1 MQHSEAVVIGAGIIG
16 IAVARAL
23 AHRGVRV
30 VLLEGGQRPGQGISS
45 RNSGV
50 VHAGLYYP
58 AASLK
63 AQLCRLGRKA
73 LYEFCEERGV
83 RYRRCGKII
92 VATDRGD
99 VATLER
105 LKDEGNASGVGDL
118 ELLDAEDLRR
128 LEPTIRGTKA
138 LFSPQT
144 GIVDV
149 QGFLVALQADAEAA
163 GVTIA
168 CASPVT
174 GGSLQ
179 SSAIRLERGGSSP
192 TEISSEIVVNCAGLD
207 AWSVSG
213 MLDGLDKT
221 SIPPRFLAKGTYF
234 TLKGCAPFEHLIYPL
249 PEPGGLG
256 IHATL
261 DFAGGARFGPDVE
274 PVDRA
279 NYAIDM
285 ARAEAFYEAIR
296 SYWPDLPDGA
306 LVPGYAGV
314 RARTAD
320 IAGFSDFII
329 QGPTDTGHQA
339 YFALYGIDSPGLTAA
354 LAIGEHLAQLAT
366 SVPARRNPP

>member
-1 MQHSEAVVIGAGIIG
+1 MLRSEAVVIGAGIIG

-30 VLLEGGQRPGQGISS
+30 VLLEGGHEPGQGISS

-73 LYEFCEERGV
+73 LYEFCEEKGV
-83 RYRRCGKII
+83 HYRRCGKII
-92 VATDRGD
+92 VATDESEAPR
-99 VATLER
+99 LEQLR
-105 LKDEGNASGVGDL
+105 DLGNASGVGDV
-118 ELLDAEDLRR
+118 ELLDAERLRR
-128 LEPTIRGTKA
+128 LEPTIRGTNA

-144 GIVDV
+144 GIVEI
-149 QGFLVALQADAEAA
+149 QGLMVALRADAEAA
-163 GVTIA
+163 GVTISCA
-168 CASPVT
+168 CPVT
-174 GGSLQ
+174 GGSFQ
-179 SSAIRLERGGSSP
+179 SSALCLEIGGSSP
-192 TEISSEIVVNCAGLD
+192 TQIMSEIVVNCAGLN
-207 AWSVSG
+207 AWSVSASLKG
-213 MLDGLDKT
+213 LDGK
-221 SIPPRFLAKGTYF
+221 SIPRRFLAKGTYF
-234 TLKGCAPFEHLIYPL
+234 TLKGRAPFEHLIYPL

-261 DFAGGARFGPDVE
+261 DFSGGTRFGPDVE
-274 PVDRA
+274 PVVEP

-285 ARAEAFYEAIR
+285 TRAEAFYNAIR

-314 RARTAD
+314 RARTSD
-320 IAGFSDFII
+320 INDFSDFII
-329 QGPTDTGHQA
+329 QGPADTGHKA

-354 LAIGEHLAQLAT
+354 LAIGEHVAQLAT
-366 SVPARRNPP
+366 SVPEMRNSP